1 MRQTIVI
8 TAAILLLTSCSNRA
22 VREQQT
28 KEPDPETAGEQ
39 IAVNESESSEEPEGE
54 MAQSDVRL
62 SGTVLHTRSYCGGA
76 PPPEKLLEEFRKPIP
91 YEEQSLVLK
100 NRTTGK
106 SYTLTTKSDGTY
118 ELLLPPGM
126 YDVFHS
132 KRPGTI
138 EQLGYDPNCDEWL
151 KTKLDEISVAEQAV
165 VSGKTITIH
174 VSCEP
179 CNPAERMRP

>member
-8 TAAILLLTSCSNRA
+8 TAAVLLLASCSDRV

-28 KEPDPETAGEQ
+28 NEPVSETADEQ
-39 IAVNESESSEEPEGE
+39 IAVNEPESSEEPEGE

-62 SGTVLHTRSYCGGA
+62 KGTVMHTRSYCGGA
-76 PPPEKLLEEFRKPIP
+76 PPPEKLLEEFRKPLP
-91 YEEQSLVLK
+91 YAEQSLVLK

-118 ELLLPPGM
+118 ELLLSPGM

-132 KRPGTI
+132 KRPGTL

-151 KTKLDEISVAEQAV
+151 KTKLAEISVGEQAV
-165 VSGKTITIH
+165 VSGKIITIH
-174 VSCEP
+174 LDCEP

>member
-28 KEPDPETAGEQ
+28 KEPVPETAGEQ
-39 IAVNESESSEEPEGE
+39 IAVNEPEPSEEQ
-54 MAQSDVRL
+54 AQSDVRL

-76 PPPEKLLEEFRKPIP
+76 PPPEKLLEEFRKPLP
-91 YEEQSLVLK
+91 YAEQSLVLK

-106 SYTLTTKSDGTY
+106 SYTLTTKPDGTY

-151 KTKLDEISVAEQAV
+151 KTKLDEVTVAERAV
-165 VSGKTITIH
+165 VSGKIITIH
-174 VSCEP
+174 LDCEP